1 MVKETKLYDLLG
13 VSPSANEQEL
23 KKGYRK
29 AALKYHP
36 DKPTGDTEKFK
47 EISEAFE
54 ILNDP
59 QKREIYDQYGL
70 EAARSGGPSFGPG
83 GPGGAGGAG
92 GFPGGAG
99 GFSGGHAFSNE
110 DAFNIFSQFFGGS
123 SPFGGADDS
132 GFSFSSYPSG
142 GGAGMGG
149 MHGGWEVCMVVMGG
163 MPGGM
168 GGMHGGMGGMPGGF
182 RSASSS
188 PTYPEEETVQVNL
201 PVSLEDLFVG
211 KKKSF
216 KIGRKGPHGA
226 SEKTQIDIQL
236 KPGWKAGTKI
246 TYKNQGDYNPQTGRR
261 KTLQFVIQEK
271 SHPNFKR
278 DGDDLI
284 YTLPL
289 SFKESLLG
297 FSKTIQ
303 TIDGRTLP
311 LSRVQ
316 PVQPSQTSTYPGQ
329 GMPTPKN
336 PSQRGNL
343 IVKYKVDY
351 PISLNDAQKRAIDE
365 NF

>member
-1 MVKETKLYDLLG
+1 MLG
-13 VSPSANEQEL
+13 VSPTANEQEL

-59 QKREIYDQYGL
+59 QKREIYDQYGI
-70 EAARSGGPSFGPG
+70 EAARSGGPSFGAGGAG
-83 GPGGAGGAG
+83 GPGGAG

-123 SPFGGADDS
+123 SSFGGADDG
-132 GFSFSSYPSG
+132 GFSFSGYPSG
-142 GGAGMGG
+142 GGAS
-149 MHGGWEVCMVVMGG
+149 MGG

-168 GGMHGGMGGMPGGF
+168 GGMPGGMGGMPGGMGGGMGGMPGGF
-182 RSASSS
+182 RSASNS
-188 PTYPEEETVQVNL
+188 PSYPEEETVQVNL

-216 KIGRKGPHGA
+216 KIGRKGPHGT

-246 TYKNQGDYNPQTGRR
+246 TYKNQGDFNPQTNRR

>member
-13 VSPSANEQEL
+13 ISPSANEQEI

-54 ILNDP
+54 ILSDP
-59 QKREIYDQYGL
+59 QKREIYDQFGL
-70 EAARSGGPSFGPG
+70 DAARQGGPAFSA
-83 GPGGAGGAG
+83 GGARGAG
-92 GFPGGAG
+92 GFGGA
-99 GFSGGHAFSNE
+99 HHFSNE

-123 SPFGGADDS
+123 SPFGGAGDDS
-132 GFSFSSYPSG
+132 TFSFQSFGGAPG
-142 GGAGMGG
+142 GGFTSF
-149 MHGGWEVCMVVMGG
+149 GG

-168 GGMHGGMGGMPGGF
+168 GGAMPGAMPGGF
-182 RSASSS
+182 RSASPSVQ
-188 PTYPEEETVQVNL
+188 EETVQVNL
-201 PVSLEDLFVG
+201 PVSLEDLFIG

-216 KIGRKGPHGA
+216 KVGVKDQRGVQ
-226 SEKTQIDIQL
+226 EKKQIDIQL

-246 TYKNQGDYNPQTGRR
+246 TYKNHGDYNPQTGGR

-271 SHPNFKR
+271 PHPVFKR
-278 DGDDLI
+278 NGDDLECVI
-284 YTLPL
+284 PL
-289 SFKESLLG
+289 TFKESLLG

-311 LSRVQ
+311 ISRSS
-316 PVQPSQTSTYPGQ
+316 PVQPTETSRYPGQ
-329 GMPTPKN
+329 GMPLSKS
-336 PSQRGNL
+336 PSQRGDL
-343 IVKYKVDY
+343 VIRYKIDY
-351 PISLNDAQKRAIDE
+351 PISLNDVQKNVIAQ